1 LAPVINELKKS
12 ISKISLSSDDP
23 AILKPTL
30 SMLKSSLMLLEIATD
45 SPNNW
50 AEIDKISR
58 KVLTS
63 VKQVEK
69 VIERGQRYE

>member
-1 LAPVINELKKS
+1 
-12 ISKISLSSDDP
+12 
-23 AILKPTL
+23 
-30 SMLKSSLMLLEIATD
+30 MLKSSLMLLEIATD